1 LISGEDPTVHVRLR
15 PATLGDA
22 SLLLDWRNDPVAVRF
37 SVTRRTVE
45 PGEHLVWLAARLAD
59 PGTRLWIAE
68 EDGVPAGQDGV
79 PAGQVRV
86 DLEGGTGTVSI
97 AVAPDRRGRGVG
109 SAILRAM
116 LIEMERDVEARRLRA
131 VAHDE
136 NRTSIRAF
144 ERIGF
149 RRRGRSERGFVVL
162 KRDLEAKA

>member
-68 EDGVPAGQDGV
+68 EDGV

-162 KRDLEAKA
+162 ERDLEAKA